1 MEKNIKKIED
11 MSLNAWPSHKMELY
25 DGWIL
30 RFSYFYTH
38 RTNSVEQFGTSTL
51 PWREKVSYCEDVYKR
66 LGSPAVFKIS
76 PLVSPDFDY
85 TLENRG
91 YEIQHTTEVMT
102 VHLTDPAPESAYS
115 EVTLTDKIPDIWIT
129 SLFDLKGMTN
139 PIHRAVVP
147 SMYRAIPKE
156 TICASIWKEGKI
168 IATGLGILDRDYIGI
183 YAIHVKEK
191 YRSRGYARQI
201 CTGLLSE
208 GHAKRCPECLSPGS
222 TGKYRCQTSLYLSG
236 ISGYPTL
243 TGSGFSLILKN
254 SNTITTTKEYY
265 EIFTCFLYL
274 YRNYSYFFRM
284 HAQNYRPASCF

>member
-1 MEKNIKKIED
+1 MHNPLLLGIIKSNSKRGALSSSWKKHQKIED

-38 RTNSVEQFGTSTL
+38 RTNSVEQFGNSTL
-51 PWREKVSYCEDVYKR
+51 PWREKVAYCEDVYKR
-66 LGSPAVFKIS
+66 LGSPAIFKIS

-91 YEIQHTTEVMT
+91 YEIQHVTEVMT
-102 VHLTDPAPESAYS
+102 LHLSDARLDAPYSAVTITDE
-115 EVTLTDKIPDIWIT
+115 IPDIWIT

-183 YAIHVKEK
+183 YAIHVKEN
-191 YRSRGYARQI
+191 YRGQGFARQI
-201 CTGLLSE
+201 CTALLTE
-208 GHAKRCPECLSPGS
+208 GMKKGAENAYLQVVQGNTAAKRLYASLGFTDFYTYWFRVQPEAVTQKGVS
-222 TGKYRCQTSLYLSG
+222 
-236 ISGYPTL
+236 
-243 TGSGFSLILKN
+243 
-254 SNTITTTKEYY
+254 
-265 EIFTCFLYL
+265 
-274 YRNYSYFFRM
+274 
-284 HAQNYRPASCF
+284 

>member
-38 RTNSVEQFGTSTL
+38 RTNSVEQFGNSTL
-51 PWREKVSYCEDVYKR
+51 PWREKVAYCEDVYKR
-66 LGSPAVFKIS
+66 LGSPAIFKIS

-91 YEIQHTTEVMT
+91 YEIQHVTEVMT
-102 VHLTDPAPESAYS
+102 LHLSDACLDAPYSAVTITDE
-115 EVTLTDKIPDIWIT
+115 IPDIWIT

-168 IATGLGILDRDYIGI
+168 IGVAAQQRHRGVCVRIEKARHKRQTRSIVRLVGDGVGGCGEVREAVAFNEDIRDVAVELDVAD
-183 YAIHVKEK
+183 
-191 YRSRGYARQI
+191 
-201 CTGLLSE
+201 
-208 GHAKRCPECLSPGS
+208 
-222 TGKYRCQTSLYLSG
+222 
-236 ISGYPTL
+236 
-243 TGSGFSLILKN
+243 
-254 SNTITTTKEYY
+254 
-265 EIFTCFLYL
+265 
-274 YRNYSYFFRM
+274 
-284 HAQNYRPASCF
+284 

>member
-1 MEKNIKKIED
+1 MDTDIKQIED

-51 PWREKVSYCEDVYKR
+51 PWREKVAYCESEYHR
-66 LGSPAVFKIS
+66 LGSPAIFKIS

-91 YEIQHTTEVMT
+91 YQVEHVTDVMTLSLSEASLDVSPGEVRFTTEI
-102 VHLTDPAPESAYS
+102 PER
-115 EVTLTDKIPDIWIT
+115 WIQG
-129 SLFDLKGMTN
+129 LFDLKGTVN

-156 TICASIWKEGKI
+156 TICASVTRNGEI

-183 YAIHVKEK
+183 YAIHVREDC
-191 YRSRGYARQI
+191 RRQGIARAV
-201 CTGLLSE
+201 CAGLLRE
-208 GHAKRCPECLSPGS
+208 GKKRG
-222 TGKYRCQTSLYLSG
+222 
-236 ISGYPTL
+236 
-243 TGSGFSLILKN
+243 LKN
-254 SNTITTTKEYY
+254 AYLQVVQGNAPAHHLY
-265 EIFTCFLYL
+265 ETFG
-274 YRNYSYFFRM
+274 FR
-284 HAQNYRPASCF
+284 HFYTYWFRVEPSSRLNP